1 MALDF
6 TYRYVDRLADK
17 IAASVEFSKVT
28 RLEDVLPAKLE
39 RTGLNIRVPFC
50 AAKCSYCA
58 FPGESYKDE
67 FGKAFLDAVNE
78 ELALYATNVEIKEV
92 DRVYISG
99 GTPSLMHKEMGQ
111 LLDIVRSHFE
121 FSGKVAME
129 AGPGD
134 LNEEVLG
141 NFVAS
146 GVKQISVGVQTF
158 DERMLP
164 YLGRMTKRQ
173 QLIDVL
179 GKVMDAGFDYVN
191 IDLMFSLPTQTKEGL
206 LADIELASDLG
217 VDGVSTYPLMLL
229 HYTPLTKKAA
239 DQFPQDPKEERD
251 QYLAIIESMRAHGYK
266 MRTLWSFSKRPEE
279 YEGPYEHSN
288 FVGIGPRA
296 WGMVGGR
303 FTVNAPSTLNYIQR
317 LSEGF
322 VPLFAHA
329 PVKDFG
335 MAKLARRMYYGKVTN
350 AELETIES
358 EEPKVAPMISL
369 LRMLGLM
376 EKTEDGIV
384 LTDKALWLG
393 SHATKKIAMST
404 LEKMNNILKETNEEV
419 PEQHQLSQEFVTV
432 S

>member
-6 TYRYVDRLADK
+6 TYRYVDRLADRV
-17 IAASVEFSKVT
+17 AASVEFSKVT
-28 RLEDVLPAKLE
+28 KLEDVLPEKVE
-39 RTGLNIRVPFC
+39 RTGLNVRVPFC

-67 FGKAFLDAVNE
+67 YGKAFLDAVNE
-78 ELALYATNVEIKEV
+78 ELGLYTMSTEIGKV

-99 GTPSLMHKEMGQ
+99 GTPSLMHKEIGR

-134 LNEEVLG
+134 LNEEVLR
-141 NFVAS
+141 NFVSS
-146 GVKQISVGVQTF
+146 GVKQLSVGVQTF
-158 DERMLP
+158 NERMLP
-164 YLGRMTKRQ
+164 FLGRLTKRQ
-173 QLIDVL
+173 QLLDVL
-179 GKVMDAGFDYVN
+179 GKVVDAGFSYVN
-191 IDLMFSLPTQTKEGL
+191 IDLMFSLPTQSTDDL
-206 LADIELASDLG
+206 LEDLETACSLG
-217 VDGVSTYPLMLL
+217 VDGISTYPLMLL
-229 HYTPLTKKAA
+229 NYTPLTKKSQDNFTQ
-239 DQFPQDPKEERD
+239 DQKEERE
-251 QYLAIIESMRAHGYK
+251 QYQAIIDTMRSHGYK

-288 FVGIGPRA
+288 FIGIGPRA
-296 WGMVGGR
+296 WGMVDGR

-335 MAKLARRMYYGKVTN
+335 MAKLARRLYYGKLTS
-350 AELETIES
+350 AELDEIS
-358 EEPKVAPMISL
+358 KEEAKVAPMISL

-376 EKTEDGIV
+376 EKQDEEYV

-393 SHATKKIAMST
+393 SHATKKIAMAT
-404 LEKMNNILKETNEEV
+404 LEKMNDILKEANEEV
-419 PEQHQLSQEFVTV
+419 PEQHQLSQEFVTI